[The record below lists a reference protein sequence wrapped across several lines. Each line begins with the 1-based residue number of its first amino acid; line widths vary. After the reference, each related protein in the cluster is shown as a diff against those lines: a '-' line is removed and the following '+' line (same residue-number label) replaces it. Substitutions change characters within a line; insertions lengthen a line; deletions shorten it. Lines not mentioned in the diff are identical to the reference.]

1 MALQINSKYKAKAVS
16 YNSATTRKLSAIQY
30 IVIHYTAGKGD
41 TAKNEAM
48 YFANG
53 NTRQAGAHYFVDKKG
68 KVYKSININRAA
80 WAVGGDMRSGDG
92 GGKIYGKCTNSNS
105 ISIELC
111 DCLSDVNYT
120 QLLAMRQLVLKLQA
134 KCKNAKH
141 IVRRWDV
148 NGKHCPAPV
157 IGKDNAKW
165 KRVSKFL
172 AGTLTFTA
180 KVTSTAAIRTGA
192 SVKSAKIGTLTTG
205 KKVKVLSEKC
215 NWAKIQL
222 ENGKT
227 GYVTLSKLT
236 FA

>member
-53 NTRQAGAHYFVDKKG
+53 NTRQAGAHYFVDKQG

-111 DCLSDVNYT
+111 DCLSDINYT

-141 IVRRWDV
+141 IVRHWDV
-148 NGKHCPAPV
+148 NGKHCPTPM

-205 KKVKVLSEKC
+205 KKVKVLSEKG